1 MEGEKI
7 MKTVPKFYQRNEDKV
22 LAYTDADITEL
33 RPILAKAK
41 DMWFQ
46 EWIKQGSED
55 VGSCCGGKG
64 ISAWFVRSRCRSAE
78 PVNIVNC
85 SWVQGNISASR
96 SVESTLQ
103 YLKSEGIDCE
113 YNDGW
118 MD

>member
-1 MEGEKI
+1 MR
-7 MKTVPKFYQRNEDKV
+7 TVPKFYQRNMGDDEDRV

-41 DMWFQ
+41 DIWLQ

-64 ISAWFVRSRCRSAE
+64 ISVWFVYPRCRSAE
-78 PVNIVNC
+78 PVNVVGC

-96 SVESTLQ
+96 SVEPALK
-103 YLKSEGIDCE
+103 YLKDMGIECN